1 MTVMQK
7 QISLFFRIMCQKINI
22 QMLSQVKI
30 MILQQER
37 RKQCDFILKIF
48 VFIFP
53 KGAEVDDKEEED
65 YFVQLR
71 VERKVQDDAIARV
84 R

>member
-1 MTVMQK
+1 
-7 QISLFFRIMCQKINI
+7 
-22 QMLSQVKI
+22 
-30 MILQQER
+30 
-37 RKQCDFILKIF
+37 